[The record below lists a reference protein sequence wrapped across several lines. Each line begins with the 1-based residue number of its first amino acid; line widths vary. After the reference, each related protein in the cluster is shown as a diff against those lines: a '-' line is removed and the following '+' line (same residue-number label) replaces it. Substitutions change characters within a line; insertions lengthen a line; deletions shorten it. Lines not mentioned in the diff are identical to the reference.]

1 MIYIVSVGYDFNLI
15 IKGNVM
21 KIIGFA
27 EANKDFKKVLNIVND
42 DTDIVFISRK
52 NDKDAV
58 VMSLAHYN
66 SLMETLYLLGSP
78 ANAAHLAKSIEQ
90 CQAGNVSIKALI

>member
-1 MIYIVSVGYDFNLI
+1 
-15 IKGNVM
+15 M

-42 DTDIVFISRK
+42 DAGMVFISCK
-52 NDKDAV
+52 NDKNAV

-66 SLMETLYLLGSP
+66 SLMGTLYLLKSP
-78 ANAAHLAKSIEQ
+78 ANAAHLAKSIAQ
-90 CQAGNVSIKALI
+90 YKNG

>member
-1 MIYIVSVGYDFNLI
+1 
-15 IKGNVM
+15 M
-21 KIIGFA
+21 KIISFA
-27 EANKDFKKVLNIVND
+27 EANKDFKKVLNKVND

-66 SLMETLYLLGSP
+66 SLMETLHLLGSP
-78 ANAAHLAKSIEQ
+78 NNTAHLAKSIAQ
-90 CQAGNVSIKALI
+90 YRAGEVKFGIE